1 MHLMAH
7 LALGIALLL
16 VGYAPGPSAAG
27 KPADADLAAIRMRK
41 ELGLS
46 LKLEVPT
53 AGPAY
58 MYRLHTSLLRNP
70 LSPRISQTP
79 STSESLPAAR
89 ERRPGSSRL

>member
-16 VGYAPGPSAAG
+16 VGHAGPSAAG

-46 LKLEVPT
+46 LKLEVP

-58 MYRLHTSLLRNP
+58 MYRLHTSLPRNP
-70 LSPRISQTP
+70 LTPRISQTP
-79 STSESLPAAR
+79 SPSESLPAAR
-89 ERRPGSSRL
+89 ERRP